1 MRGETFAL
9 LLSIFGLLTAL
20 FLYKLGTDVRKN
32 RLKIQRI
39 AFKERLYKAI
49 LKRWK

>member
-1 MRGETFAL
+1 MSGETFVL
-9 LLSIFGLLTAL
+9 LLSIVGLLATL

-32 RLKIQRI
+32 HLKKQRI
-39 AFKERLYKAI
+39 TFKERLYKAI